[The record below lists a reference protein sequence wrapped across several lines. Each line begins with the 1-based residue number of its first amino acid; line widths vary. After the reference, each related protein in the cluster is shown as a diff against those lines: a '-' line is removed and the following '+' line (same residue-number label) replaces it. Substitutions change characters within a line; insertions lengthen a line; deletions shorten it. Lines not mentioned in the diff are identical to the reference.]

1 MYAPYLLFRLA
12 YPLSR
17 HFSRQRLLPPCA
29 HKLTPFNTPLAPDS
43 LRDAVTHL
51 TQ

>member
-17 HFSRQRLLPPCA
+17 RFSRQRLLP
-29 HKLTPFNTPLAPDS
+29 T
-43 LRDAVTHL
+43 LRA
-51 TQ
+51 